1 MNFDVLFRIKIFTL
15 QRETLHAQT
24 GLAMAAPTSSVLSEL
39 YIEYLEHT
47 SIIDPLIKCRIT
59 GYSTYVDDIPL
70 IYKPTCTN
78 INEYLHELN
87 DQCPQV

>member
-1 MNFDVLFRIKIFTL
+1 
-15 QRETLHAQT
+15 
-24 GLAMAAPTSSVLSEL
+24 MAAPISSVLSEL
-39 YIEYLEHT
+39 YTEYLEHT
-47 SIIDPLIKCRIT
+47 SIIGPLIKCRII

-70 IYKPTCTN
+70 IYNLTSTN